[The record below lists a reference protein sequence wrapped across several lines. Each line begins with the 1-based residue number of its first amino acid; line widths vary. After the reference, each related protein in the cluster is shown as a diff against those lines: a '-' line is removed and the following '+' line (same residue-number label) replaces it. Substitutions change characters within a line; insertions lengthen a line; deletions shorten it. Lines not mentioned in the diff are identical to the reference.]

1 MALHPRH
8 QRGVRFLDEKGKP
21 AGEVVLLHPAD
32 ARVAVANGLA
42 VAAPQPKAPATAS
55 ADAGDESGSTGDAGA
70 TAGGKA
76 KAS

>member
-8 QRGVRFLDEKGKP
+8 QRAVRFLDEKGKP

-32 ARVAVANGLA
+32 ARVAIANGLA
-42 VAAPQPKAPATAS
+42 VAAPQPKAPEPAKAES
-55 ADAGDESGSTGDAGA
+55 GDENGAAGDAGA
-70 TAGGKA
+70 AAGGKA